1 MMCYSITYFL
11 SQAPFSLPLSMYV
24 NPMRYLIFLLPLF
37 FVSTAYAQTPM
48 RIVAL
53 GDSLT
58 AGYGLPA
65 GQDFATKLQEALIK
79 EGLNVSVQNAGIS
92 GNTMQDGRNRLA
104 QAITGEP
111 KPRLVIVALGAND
124 MLRRMDPQGTRENL
138 RTILQTL
145 KDQNI
150 PAFII
155 GMRNPH
161 AFGPFM
167 TGPYAGLYKDLAKE
181 FDVPLYEFFLKGVAL
196 DKNLNQADGIHPN
209 EKGVAIMV
217 ENIVPE
223 IADALE

>member
-1 MMCYSITYFL
+1 
-11 SQAPFSLPLSMYV
+11 
-24 NPMRYLIFLLPLF
+24 MRYLIFLFSLF
-37 FVSTAYAQTPM
+37 LVSTAHAQAPQ

-79 EGLNVSVQNAGIS
+79 EGLNVTVQNAGLS
-92 GNTMQDGRNRLA
+92 GDTMQGGRTRLA
-104 QAITGEP
+104 NAIAGDP
-111 KPRLVIVALGAND
+111 KPRLVIIALGAND

-138 RTILQTL
+138 RAILQTL

-150 PAFII
+150 PAFLI

-167 TGPYAGLYKDLAKE
+167 TGPYASLYKDLADE
-181 FDVPLYEFFLKGVAL
+181 FDVPLYAFFLKGVAL
-196 DKNLNQADGIHPN
+196 DKNLNQADGLHPN

-217 ENIVPE
+217 ENIAPE
-223 IADALE
+223 IADALK